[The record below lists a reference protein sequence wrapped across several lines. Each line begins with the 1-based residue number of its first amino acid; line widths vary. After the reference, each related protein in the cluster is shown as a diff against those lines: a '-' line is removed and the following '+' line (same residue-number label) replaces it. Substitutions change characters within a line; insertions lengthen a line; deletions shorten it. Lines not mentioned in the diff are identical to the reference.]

1 MARTPLPEGT
11 VPVAIGLFIAGVC
24 SFAFFRVGADA
35 LGSEKAF
42 KPVVSMWFATFAL
55 APGLFLPLEQE
66 LGRALSAR
74 RALGYGGRAVVVKVL
89 TLGAVL
95 VAIATIALLAVGPF
109 LADDYFDGD
118 WVMVAALMLSIACYA
133 PTHLSKGI
141 CSGSGRFRAYAVVLG
156 ADGLVRILFCVL
168 LAMIG
173 VKAVGW
179 YGMAVA
185 VAPLVGV
192 FAVGFKGQLRT
203 EVGPAADWKEVT
215 PNLGWL
221 LLGSLM
227 AAGLVNAGPIATS
240 LLSDDSTAVTRF
252 GYGVILARIPLFLFQ
267 AVQAALLPRLSRLAA
282 AGEMTEFRVGF
293 RKLVYVV
300 IGVGVIGTAG
310 AFVLG
315 PFAVRTMYD
324 GAELSRRTLAV
335 LALGSAFYMLGL
347 AISQA
352 VLALHGH
359 AQVALGW
366 TVGMVTF
373 GITTASISGEVFRRV
388 ELGLLAG
395 SAAAMLVFALA
406 LKSRLR
412 SGAVPDA
419 GSLMDAIIDMPIEG

>member
-1 MARTPLPEGT
+1 
-11 VPVAIGLFIAGVC
+11 
-24 SFAFFRVGADA
+24 
-35 LGSEKAF
+35 
-42 KPVVSMWFATFAL
+42 
-55 APGLFLPLEQE
+55 
-66 LGRALSAR
+66 
-74 RALGYGGRAVVVKVL
+74 
-89 TLGAVL
+89 
-95 VAIATIALLAVGPF
+95 
-109 LADDYFDGD
+109 
-118 WVMVAALMLSIACYA
+118 
-133 PTHLSKGI
+133 
-141 CSGSGRFRAYAVVLG
+141 
-156 ADGLVRILFCVL
+156 
-168 LAMIG
+168 
-173 VKAVGW
+173 
-179 YGMAVA
+179 
-185 VAPLVGV
+185 
-192 FAVGFKGQLRT
+192 
-203 EVGPAADWKEVT
+203 
-215 PNLGWL
+215 
-221 LLGSLM
+221 
-227 AAGLVNAGPIATS
+227 
-240 LLSDDSTAVTRF
+240 
-252 GYGVILARIPLFLFQ
+252 
-267 AVQAALLPRLSRLAA
+267 LAA